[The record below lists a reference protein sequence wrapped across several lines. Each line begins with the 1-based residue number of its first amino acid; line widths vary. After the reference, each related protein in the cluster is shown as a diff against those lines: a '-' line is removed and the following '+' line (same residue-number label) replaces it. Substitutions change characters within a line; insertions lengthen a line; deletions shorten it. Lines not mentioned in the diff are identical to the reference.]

1 MDAPETR
8 LEVITVM
15 QTAPGA
21 RTALAAPTALAA
33 DPLVA
38 AVTQT
43 AVRVLRPEAE
53 RTAEAGVPR
62 THLEALAAC
71 GAYGLTEYEPD
82 PAGGLTARQ
91 VGREVHEVLAA
102 VDPSTWF
109 VWTQHVPAVKA
120 LLAADGPLPAE
131 WLPVLRRGERRA
143 TAGFAFL
150 RHPRPPVTAE
160 RVPGGW
166 RLEGRVPWVTG
177 WGLAD
182 AVYVG
187 AVTPADEALFVLVDC
202 APGGGLDAAFGAP
215 LWAMGGTHTATV
227 ELRGVRVP
235 DARVV
240 GRMPRTDWIRAYD
253 LENADA
259 QLLPSS
265 ATSGPPPTSCSSRPR
280 TRNSACGSRGGPPS
294 CAPRR
299 TPSGTGWRRG
309 RLPGSGSPCGPRRWT
324 WPYGGPRRAWPSA
337 GGRSIQFGHT
347 AGRLSREAQFHL
359 IQAQTTPLRT
369 ETAGRLLADLED

>member
-21 RTALAAPTALAA
+21 GTALAAPTALAA

-38 AVTQT
+38 AVTET

-62 THLEALAAC
+62 THLEALAAS

-259 QLLPSS
+259 QPAVFGHLRATADFLLQSPPYEELGLRLARKTARLRAEAYALRDGPAAGE
-265 ATSGPPPTSCSSRPR
+265 ATGERLALR
-280 TRNSACGSRGGPPS
+280 AAALDLAVRGAAACV
-294 CAPRR
+294 AV
-299 TPSGTGWRRG
+299 
-309 RLPGSGSPCGPRRWT
+309 
-324 WPYGGPRRAWPSA
+324 A

>member
-1 MDAPETR
+1 
-8 LEVITVM
+8 M

-21 RTALAAPTALAA
+21 GTALAAPTALAA

-38 AVTQT
+38 AVTET

-62 THLEALAAC
+62 THLDALAAC
-71 GAYGLTEYEPD
+71 GAYGLTGYEPD

-109 VWTQHVPAVKA
+109 VWTQHVPAVKG

-131 WLPVLRRGERRA
+131 WLPALRSGERRA

-150 RHPRPPVTAE
+150 RRPRPPVTAE

-187 AVTPADEALFVLVDC
+187 AVTPADEALFALLDC
-202 APGGGLDAAFGAP
+202 APGGGLDAVGGAP

-240 GRMPRTDWIRAYD
+240 GRTPRADWIRAYD

-259 QLLPSS
+259 QPAVFGQLRATADFLLQSPPYEELGLRLARKTARLRAEAYALRDGPASGE
-265 ATSGPPPTSCSSRPR
+265 ATGERLALRAASLDLAVRGAA
-280 TRNSACGSRGGPPS
+280 ACV
-294 CAPRR
+294 AV
-299 TPSGTGWRRG
+299 
-309 RLPGSGSPCGPRRWT
+309 
-324 WPYGGPRRAWPSA
+324 A
-337 GGRSIQFGHT
+337 GGRAIQFGHT

-369 ETAGRLLADLED
+369 ETAHRLLADLDD